1 MVMRHKPIK
10 LDDLAKKLKV
20 SKVTISK
27 ALRNHPDI
35 SPAMTQKVKDL
46 ADKIGYMPNSLARN
60 LSSRKSNT
68 IGLVVPKIAHIFFAS
83 VIESVYDEAFNNN
96 YEIILTVSQEQSER
110 ERKHI
115 LSLMAMRVD
124 GIIISVTEQTKD
136 INIFKKVKDFGVPI
150 LFIDR
155 VPSIPNVSSITC
167 DDKGGAFEA
176 IEYAIN
182 KGYKKIAH
190 LGGYHYIN
198 IGKSRY
204 EGFKEAMNKYKLPI
218 SKNWV
223 IEGGF
228 GEEDGY
234 NGFMKIFKRGDLPQY
249 VLAVTYPV
257 ALGMR
262 NAAAELGIKIPGDIE
277 VTCFGKSTFIKQLP
291 SFFNFVDQPTKEMG
305 KEAVQTMLQMIDNPK
320 EFRTKNVKLKTELVI
335 TSGVK

>member
-1 MVMRHKPIK
+1 MNTRYKPIK
-10 LDDLAKKLKV
+10 LADLAKKLKV

-35 SPAMTQKVKDL
+35 SKAMTQKVKDL
-46 ADKIGYMPNSLARN
+46 ADKLGYMPNSLARN

-83 VIESVYDEAFNNN
+83 VIESIYNEAFQNN
-96 YEIILTVSQEQSER
+96 YEIILTVSQEQAER

-124 GIIISVTEQTKD
+124 GIIISVTEHTKD
-136 INIFKKVKDFGVPI
+136 VGIFKKVRDLGVPL
-150 LFIDR
+150 LFFDR
-155 VPSIPNVSSITC
+155 VPSILNISSITC
-167 DDKGGAFEA
+167 DDKGGAYEA
-176 IEYAIN
+176 VEYAVR
-182 KGYKKIAH
+182 KGYSKIAH

-204 EGFKEAMNKYKLPI
+204 EGFKEAMNKFKIPI
-218 SKNWV
+218 NKNW
-223 IEGGF
+223 ITQGGF

-234 NGFMKIFKRGDLPQY
+234 YGFMRMYRKGDLPQY
-249 VLAVTYPV
+249 ILAVTYPV

-262 NAAAELGIKIPGDIE
+262 NAAASLGIKIPGDIE
-277 VTCFGKSTFIKQLP
+277 VTCFGKSMFVKQLP

-305 KEAVQTMLQMIDNPK
+305 QDAVQTMLQMINNPK
-320 EFRTKNVKLKTELVI
+320 YFRAKNIKLKTELVI
-335 TSGVK
+335 TQK